1 MTCLPSKTDIFFMET
16 IFIGSYKT
24 IEECYAVTFPKIGD
38 FKSQIFSTDS
48 LQKWYI
54 YSI

>member
-1 MTCLPSKTDIFFMET
+1 MET

-24 IEECYAVTFPKIGD
+24 IGECYGVNFPNISD

-48 LQKWYI
+48 LQIGI
-54 YSI
+54 YTV